1 MASERESEVGDRAS
15 QMGEASEGA
24 MATQQIMH
32 RILILSR
39 LIRHFLRSLS
49 LSLTH
54 THVQTRGGAV
64 TSISAQLHCCD
75 SCTVFLIPKVL
86 SFLLGHHN
94 CSRKEVLAVE
104 SSIHMI

>member
-24 MATQQIMH
+24 MATEQIMH

-54 THVQTRGGAV
+54 THTRTNTWRRRDLDIRPIALLWLLH
-64 TSISAQLHCCD
+64 SILNS
-75 SCTVFLIPKVL
+75 
-86 SFLLGHHN
+86 
-94 CSRKEVLAVE
+94 
-104 SSIHMI
+104 